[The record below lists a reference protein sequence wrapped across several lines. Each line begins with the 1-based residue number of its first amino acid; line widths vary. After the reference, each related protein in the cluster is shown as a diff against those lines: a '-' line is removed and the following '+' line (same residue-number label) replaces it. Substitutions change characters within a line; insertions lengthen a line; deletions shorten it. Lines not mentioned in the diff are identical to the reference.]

1 MVWIAKTWVRVFL
14 PNGKSQAQNIAVF
27 GTEKPLIDLV
37 ELPPG
42 ARAEFDRR
50 SSPTPDLFFGFVE
63 GFKHMPIIR
72 TLRRLCHSVSS
83 AIEKVAEA

>member
-1 MVWIAKTWVRVFL
+1 MVGIAKTWVLSFCRMESLRHKTL
-14 PNGKSQAQNIAVF
+14 PF

-42 ARAEFDRR
+42 ARSEFDMR
-50 SSPTPDLFFGFVE
+50 SSPTPDLFFGSVE